1 MDHTTG
7 YYLDKA
13 KQQWLAERSDASHLR
28 TQLQMARGRIKR
40 YEEFLKEIEDLE
52 PHEIERARRIA
63 AEITAE

>member
-28 TQLQMARGRIKR
+28 TQLQMAQGRIMR
-40 YEEFLKEIEDLE
+40 LELLVQAILDRETYLDVDLLHQARELVEE
-52 PHEIERARRIA
+52 
-63 AEITAE
+63 